1 MSNFATLSQFSS
13 RSRAFGKGKETAATE
28 ANSWRKGEQLVD
40 FGSHKPDVWV
50 NGRPLSQDLT
60 LTVEIFNHLK
70 TARVYY
76 PSQTKHWPYNVTSV
90 RLDFYRALESSLPR
104 TA

>member
-1 MSNFATLSQFSS
+1 MGRGWGGKDPSVASPHPSTAYFATLSQFSS
-13 RSRAFGKGKETAATE
+13 RSLAFGKGKETAARQ

-60 LTVEIFNHLK
+60 LTVKIFNHLK

-76 PSQTKHWPYNVTSV
+76 PSQTKH
-90 RLDFYRALESSLPR
+90 
-104 TA
+104 